1 MTEEELINPIMMIL
15 SPQLIDYVD
24 VPTIKAQLLQLL
36 AKYEER
42 LGRTSARARA
52 VVIDGKKGIRVGDS
66 RQISNH
72 RFHMWKILLF
82 QEKMSGP

>member
-1 MTEEELINPIMMIL
+1 MTEEELITPIVMT
-15 SPQLIDYVD
+15 QLIDYVH

-42 LGRTSARARA
+42 PQPMARA

-66 RQISNH
+66 RQISDH
-72 RFHMWKILLF
+72 RFHTWKILLF